1 MVSLLKLCLV
11 LMMSCWQSNP
21 FISSFSSQHAK
32 IDSIKD
38 MSCVGR
44 DACRKSQFGNVSGNS
59 CIGDLSCQGAK
70 ITTVA
75 QSCIGNST
83 CQEFSASGSL
93 SNSCHEPWLC
103 VSRDYNG
110 DLQDSCRGP
119 LELSFPPPCSRGSSH
134 YYGATLVM
142 MVMVTATN
150 LLFHAG

>member
-59 CIGDLSCQGAK
+59 CIGDLSCQGPKSQRWHSPALAIALVRNSRPVVLYPIAATSHGFASPVTITGTCK
-70 ITTVA
+70 ILAEVLWNYLSRHLAAGVRVTTT
-75 QSCIGNST
+75 GLP
-83 CQEFSASGSL
+83 L
-93 SNSCHEPWLC
+93 S
-103 VSRDYNG
+103 
-110 DLQDSCRGP
+110 
-119 LELSFPPPCSRGSSH
+119 
-134 YYGATLVM
+134 
-142 MVMVTATN
+142 
-150 LLFHAG
+150 